1 MAEPTSEPPD
11 DRELQQMEALTRIE
25 RQTSQR
31 GGLLRLENGI
41 FVLVGVA
48 ALVVLAGLIWI
59 ARH

>member
-11 DRELQQMEALTRIE
+11 DRELQQMDALTRIE
-25 RQTSQR
+25 HETSQR

>member
-1 MAEPTSEPPD
+1 LAEPTSEPPD
-11 DRELQQMEALTRIE
+11 DREVQEMVALTRIE

-41 FVLVGVA
+41 FVLLGVA
-48 ALVVLAGLIWI
+48 VLVVLTGLIWI